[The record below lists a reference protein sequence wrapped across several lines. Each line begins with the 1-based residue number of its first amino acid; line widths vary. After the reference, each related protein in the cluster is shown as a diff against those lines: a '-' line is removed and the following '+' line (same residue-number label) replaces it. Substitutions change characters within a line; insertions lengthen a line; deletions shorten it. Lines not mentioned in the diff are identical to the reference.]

1 MGFKATT
8 KLGQVGTVAQGN
20 GLHTARPAISLS
32 ALVLASNDI
41 RIVRQSGITIA
52 QRARHGDTYHG

>member
-32 ALVLASNDI
+32 ALVLAGM
-41 RIVRQSGITIA
+41 VRQSGIVIA
-52 QRARHGDTYHG
+52 QRARHGGTYHG